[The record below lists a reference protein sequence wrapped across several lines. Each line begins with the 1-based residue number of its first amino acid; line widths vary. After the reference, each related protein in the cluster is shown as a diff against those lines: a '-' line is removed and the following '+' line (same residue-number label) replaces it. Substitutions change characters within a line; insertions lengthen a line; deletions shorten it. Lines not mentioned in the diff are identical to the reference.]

1 MRVSM
6 SRSERSPWLLSL
18 LAAVLIGASG
28 GALSFATMTGESIA
42 IRPDEGP
49 VVLHFWA
56 TWCPTCVEE
65 MEVLDTI
72 AEHCGEAGVRMV
84 AVNVGESTEEISEF
98 AARNGLGIEMLRD
111 PRGKTWR
118 KLSGQGLPLN
128 VVWTPEERRVFVGPR
143 SPDWWRE
150 VLSPLGCE
158 TGDPQSD
165 TSGLRQT
172 QNEIVPGNE
181 SGGT

>member
-1 MRVSM
+1 MRVST

-65 MEVLDTI
+65 MGTLDAITRQ
-72 AEHCGEAGVRMV
+72 CQGNGVRMV
-84 AVNVGESTEEISEF
+84 AVNVGESTEEVTEF
-98 AARNGLGIEMLRD
+98 TARHQLELEMLRD
-111 PRGKTWR
+111 PRGKIWR

-128 VVWTPEERRVFVGPR
+128 VIWTREERRVFVGPR
-143 SPDWWRE
+143 STEWWRE
-150 VLSPLGCE
+150 ALSPLGCLRV
-158 TGDPQSD
+158 DPQSNAA
-165 TSGLRQT
+165 GLRLSDRGIL
-172 QNEIVPGNE
+172 EEKEPE
-181 SGGT
+181 E